1 MQAAT
6 ISNSQLLPPE
16 ISASSGTWFGRAR
29 SYPIFSSAWYRYRSL
44 SVLTGSALVFLVLA
58 AMLGVS
64 TFNAPS
70 VDIDW
75 VTVAMVTGMIVA
87 PFCTLCL
94 AGPGLAVAIRGLG
107 LRRNVETGALLAA
120 LLLGMALSAGLLS
133 VLTSAYQRPRFDFSN
148 DVLVVR
154 SLPVIH
160 FKVQAMAGATTQF
173 SGQRT
178 GKGMR
183 MGPEVEQAIKAVS
196 AAQLAAAKK
205 PEDQMYADLGR
216 EAQLAIRTMQKLD
229 AGDPAVDPARRPEI
243 EEKYAAAIEKMYW
256 DQPRAVA
263 AAIAAGRGRQV
274 SPEEETAALRLHL
287 AQHTQA
293 VLAQHAKTVAQVQAE
308 RAAAPDLFSNQ
319 LVNFAVA
326 FIGCAILLLAGWLGG
341 LFDLVGFVRQRGK
354 LVDVLQKE
362 ELKRAQ
368 AARNS
373 AEMRLSVLAAQV
385 EPHFLF
391 NTLASVRSAISTDP
405 QRAAQIVDH
414 MVTFLRSTIPQM
426 RDDAASATVRLA
438 TQLDSA
444 RAYLAL
450 MHERIPRLQ
459 FSVEAEPELTQ
470 ASIPPLMLISL
481 VENAVKHGVEPKIGP
496 ARIDVRARRIDAQE
510 PMLEVCVSDDGAGF
524 GDAASGGG
532 IGLANIQ
539 ERLRSYYGQ
548 RASLT
553 LKALPEGGVAAIL
566 RLPLSFEP

>member
-6 ISNSQLLPPE
+6 VASSQLLPPE
-16 ISASSGTWFGRAR
+16 VSASSGTWFGRAR
-29 SYPIFSSAWYRYRSL
+29 SYPIFSAAWYRYRSL
-44 SVLTGSALVFLVLA
+44 SVLTGSALVFLVLV
-58 AMLGVS
+58 AMLGAS
-64 TFNAPS
+64 MFNAPA
-70 VDIDW
+70 VNIDW

-94 AGPGLAVAIRGLG
+94 AGPGLAVAVRRLG
-107 LRRNVETGALLAA
+107 LRRNVETGAILAA

-133 VLTSAYQRPRFDFSN
+133 ALISAYQRPRFDFAN
-148 DVLVVR
+148 DTLVIR
-154 SLPVIH
+154 SLPAIH

-183 MGPEVEQAIKAVS
+183 MGPEVEQAIKAV
-196 AAQLAAAKK
+196 ATAQLAAAKK

-216 EAQLAIRTMQKLD
+216 EAQLAIQTMQKVD
-229 AGDPAVDPARRPEI
+229 AGDLAVDPARRAEI

-256 DQPRAVA
+256 DQPRALA
-263 AAIAAGRGRQV
+263 AAIAAGNGRQA
-274 SPEEETAALRLHL
+274 SPEEDAAAHRLHTAMH
-287 AQHTQA
+287 AQAVAQ
-293 VLAQHAKTVAQVQAE
+293 VLAQQQAQAQAGPGP
-308 RAAAPDLFSNQ
+308 APDPLSSD
-319 LVNFAVA
+319 LGKFAVA
-326 FIGCAILLLAGWLGG
+326 FIGCAALLLAGWLGG
-341 LFDLVGFVRQRGK
+341 LFDLAGFVRQRGK
-354 LVDVLQKE
+354 LVEVLQRE

-373 AEMRLSVLAAQV
+373 AELRLSVLAAQV

-405 QRAAQIVDH
+405 QRATQIVDH
-414 MVTFLRSTIPQM
+414 MVSFLRSTIPQM
-426 RDDAASATVRLA
+426 RDDAASATVRLS

-444 RAYLAL
+444 RSYLAL

-459 FSVEAEPELTQ
+459 FSVDAEPGLEH
-470 ASIPPLMLISL
+470 ASIPPLTLISL

-496 ARIDVRARRIDAQE
+496 ARIDVRARRIEAQE
-510 PMLEVCVSDDGAGF
+510 AMLEVCVSDDGVGF

-539 ERLRSYYGQ
+539 ERLRSYFGQ